1 MKKTGWILPFFCT
14 VMVLC
19 LGLYMPR
26 IASSVLDYNLRT
38 QIKQMENSNI
48 SLTLSEN
55 ADYFDRAYLFN
66 SLITMGNSS
75 IELSEKSQV
84 CRLLPDEAERIA
96 VETISYIGA
105 YNMARGELVVTP
117 VLFVGTDENSAVQ
130 SGVFWCCRWTDSDAQ
145 SQVLWLDDES
155 GLMVGLM
162 FENYLYDG
170 SSDDSLSES
179 YTDVPESI
187 DLLVKYC
194 RMYYSA
200 DNVEINNEWD
210 GNYSIIL
217 TKEQNGVKSVYPI
230 SVRLQN
236 NELIFFNV

>member
-1 MKKTGWILPFFCT
+1 MNHILIVEDEKAISNLIRLSLSKEGYACT
-14 VMVLC
+14 CAYDGIQAADLIEKNRYD
-19 LGLYMPR
+19 LIL
-26 IASSVLDYNLRT
+26 LDIMLPG
-38 QIKQMENSNI
+38 
-48 SLTLSEN
+48 
-55 ADYFDRAYLFN
+55 FD
-66 SLITMGNSS
+66 
-75 IELSEKSQV
+75 EVEK
-84 CRLLPDEAERIA
+84 IA

-105 YNMARGELVVTP
+105 DNMARGELVVTP